1 MVLALRSF
9 LRIAAGDK
17 LLFWDTSQAGEN
29 LANHLVD
36 DLIQNVHSVAGLPGA
51 IRLLAEFSVAGVA
64 NAERIVQSTIG
75 ELTPFPAGRQGE
87 PCTTVAAVNVIGKQ
101 CLSTG
106 TKRNMVFGF
115 FRCVGRAIFPDTLCS
130 FKLLL
135 RDDLEFGHQFGAGIS
150 AAENAHVG
158 QVADHS
164 SQAAR
169 MPALSRA
176 GTVSS
181 IVQIGGNPLCAVT
194 LVYIFIEDQP
204 NDFGFLLVDMQFV
217 EFVLALVDAATF
229 HKVITIR
236 RTAALEVSFFHKLPQ
251 AGTGTD
257 RSFFAFAVCLPEAD
271 IVQQFVSVVVES
283 LLTLLGTPYPDAVSY
298 KPFYDKWR
306 FICDAS
312 DTVEHEHQQ
321 NIKFA
326 LSGVFLDDLQLVT
339 GFCADF
345 VARHAFFLFFMEILY
360 RVIAAIT
367 SVLLGAMIAGGIGVV
382 SAVVSAPFKLFGLAG
397 IIIAYVLI
405 TPIATL
411 VGAIAGGAV
420 AGPFEVARYRYYLSL
435 RKNGIRPK
443 VTCIFDAF
451 DFFMQFALVT
461 GVRMLTIMWI
471 PVLIQFATLL
481 LAAVVAAASRS
492 YLAAMLLVMIGM
504 IAALVVA
511 AYRSYQFWPMALV
524 QADHPQL
531 NAEQVME
538 RCKVMT
544 EGHKFDL
551 FVFDLSYLGWN
562 ILSLLTGGILSVLYV
577 APYKM
582 MATAFV
588 YEEMKGRPVM
598 VDDIKPSTDG
608 NGMTIAVDP
617 KKLMGIGS
625 TGGKKP
631 TSHIPA
637 ASRAAGAALEGV
649 AGMYAGSSYPLE
661 PNQPVILGR
670 DPAYAKIVFSQGA
683 QKISRRH
690 CEVMFNSQVQKYRV
704 TDFSSNGTYVNGSR
718 LPANS
723 PVLLTRGTELALG
736 DNNNIIR
743 LS

>member
-283 LLTLLGTPYPDAVSY
+283 LLTLLGTPYPDVALRFYGFSQPSQIDLSLPYDIALLDIDMGETNGIELARKLRAENENIVIIFITNFIQYAPEGFEVQAFRYLLKADFSAKLDSYFDSAVQEVLQR
-298 KPFYDKWR
+298 K
-306 FICDAS
+306 
-312 DTVEHEHQQ
+312 
-321 NIKFA
+321 
-326 LSGVFLDDLQLVT
+326 QLVT
-339 GFCADF
+339 ISINSEIID
-345 VARHAFFLFFMEILY
+345 VPVNDILY
-360 RVIAAIT
+360 LESHRRIIVMHLLDEKRPAYQFYGNIT
-367 SVLLGAMIAGGIGVV
+367 ELSEKIEPLG
-382 SAVVSAPFKLFGLAG
+382 F
-397 IIIAYVLI
+397 
-405 TPIATL
+405 
-411 VGAIAGGAV
+411 
-420 AGPFEVARYRYYLSL
+420 L
-435 RKNGIRPK
+435 R
-443 VTCIFDAF
+443 
-451 DFFMQFALVT
+451 
-461 GVRMLTIMWI
+461 
-471 PVLIQFATLL
+471 IQK
-481 LAAVVAAASRS
+481 S
-492 YLAAMLLVMIGM
+492 YLVNMHYVEIFQ
-504 IAALVVA
+504 
-511 AYRSYQFWPMALV
+511 YNKV
-524 QADHPQL
+524 QL
-531 NAEQVME
+531 
-538 RCKVMT
+538 R
-544 EGHKFDL
+544 
-551 FVFDLSYLGWN
+551 
-562 ILSLLTGGILSVLYV
+562 GGLCL
-577 APYKM
+577 APSEKNYNELK
-582 MATAFV
+582 
-588 YEEMKGRPVM
+588 
-598 VDDIKPSTDG
+598 
-608 NGMTIAVDP
+608 
-617 KKLMGIGS
+617 
-625 TGGKKP
+625 
-631 TSHIPA
+631 
-637 ASRAAGAALEGV
+637 
-649 AGMYAGSSYPLE
+649 
-661 PNQPVILGR
+661 
-670 DPAYAKIVFSQGA
+670 
-683 QKISRRH
+683 
-690 CEVMFNSQVQKYRV
+690 QKYLHWR
-704 TDFSSNGTYVNGSR
+704 GKSR
-718 LPANS
+718 WML
-723 PVLLTRGTELALG
+723 
-736 DNNNIIR
+736 
-743 LS
+743 